1 MRKKSI
7 AKHRPGKFL
16 RIERLQVVRALMPAS
31 PGEAHEMGVRHR
43 RAT

>member
-1 MRKKSI
+1 
-7 AKHRPGKFL
+7 
-16 RIERLQVVRALMPAS
+16 LQVVRALMPAA